1 VDIFARFQNINPSL
15 QQNHFFGQLQ
25 HIYLVRFTE
34 ARPALD
40 LLIPT
45 TIIMAAIQNCKVDD
59 NAKIHGLPHFH
70 FYSQLGAMHVLDIT
84 CVQSVVARIKTR
96 RSDLPWAI
104 SDRSGNLVLAS
115 FSEDS

>member
-1 VDIFARFQNINPSL
+1 VDTFARSRNINPNL
-15 QQNHFFGQLQ
+15 QQNRFFGQLQ

-34 ARPALD
+34 ACPALG

-45 TIIMAAIQNCKVDD
+45 IIIMAAIQNCKVDV
-59 NAKIHGLPHFH
+59 NAKIHGLPQFH

-84 CVQSVVARIKTR
+84 CVQSVVARVKTG

-115 FSEDS
+115 FSGDS